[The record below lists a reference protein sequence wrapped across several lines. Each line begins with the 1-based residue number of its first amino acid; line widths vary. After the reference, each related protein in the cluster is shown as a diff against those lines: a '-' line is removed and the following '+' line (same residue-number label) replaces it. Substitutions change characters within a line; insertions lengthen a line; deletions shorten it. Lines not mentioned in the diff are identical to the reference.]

1 MTSKLTREW
10 LQEAISD
17 IQTRRDNGSV
27 SWDDERENVLQALEL
42 ALAAMDDTYDITASQ
57 LREAVHYNPDTGRF
71 TRRSNGTP
79 MEHLCGSGYYCLNL
93 LKRSRLAHRMA
104 YYYMTGRLPEKVDH
118 IDGNRL
124 NNEWKNLREA
134 THAENMWNTG
144 MITTNASGVKGVHW
158 HKKYK
163 KWVAEI
169 RTNKKKYYV
178 GSFSDLE
185 EARLAIEKRRKELHG
200 GFFKPDGQVKNAGQQ
215 ANEQEVTYG
224 QK

>member
-1 MTSKLTREW
+1 MTSKFSIDNREL
-10 LQEAISD
+10 LQRISSGEAVVGID
-17 IQTRRDNGSV
+17 FGNLIVR
-27 SWDDERENVLQALEL
+27 EL
-42 ALAAMDDTYDITASQ
+42 AAFMLAAMDDAYDITASQ

-93 LKRSRLAHRMA
+93 FKRSRLAHRMA

-169 RTNKKKYYV
+169 RANKKKYYV
-178 GSFSDLE
+178 GSFSNIED
-185 EARLAIEKRRKELHG
+185 ARLAIEARRKELHG
-200 GFFKPDGQVKNAGQQ
+200 GFYNPAGQVNCDNPV
-215 ANEQEVTYG
+215 ANEKEDDHERP
-224 QK
+224 

>member
-1 MTSKLTREW
+1 MTNNQLTKEW
-10 LQEAISD
+10 LQ
-17 IQTRRDNGSV
+17 QTIAELESVRDEIPFGIDTNS
-27 SWDDERENVLQALEL
+27 ELELAAFKL
-42 ALAAMDDTYDITASQ
+42 ALAAMDDAYDITASQ

-93 LKRSRLAHRMA
+93 FKRSRLAHRMA

-169 RTNKKKYYV
+169 RVNKKKHYV

-185 EARLAIEKRRKELHG
+185 DARLAIEARRKELHG
-200 GFFKPDGQVKNAGQQ
+200 GFFKPDGQVKA
-215 ANEQEVTYG
+215 AQE
-224 QK
+224 KS

>member
-1 MTSKLTREW
+1 MTKSTITRER
-10 LQEAISD
+10 LEHYASLPTQPF
-17 IQTRRDNGSV
+17 
-27 SWDDERENVLQALEL
+27 DDGASIFMYEVRMMARM
-42 ALAAMDDTYDITASQ
+42 ALAAMDDAYDITASQ

-93 LKRSRLAHRMA
+93 FKRSRLAHRMA
-104 YYYMTGRLPEKVDH
+104 YYYMTGRLPDKVDH

-169 RTNKKKYYV
+169 RVNKKKHYV

-185 EARLAIEKRRKELHG
+185 DARLAIEARRKELHG
-200 GFFKPDGQVKNAGQQ
+200 GFFKPDGQVKA
-215 ANEQEVTYG
+215 AQE
-224 QK
+224 KS